1 MTVIDDSYNANPDS
15 VRAAI
20 DVLAG
25 APGRTVLVLGDM
37 GEVGDD
43 GPDFHSEIGRYA
55 RERGIG
61 SREFYPALH
70 TTPALR
76 SEASCPVAETVAHQG
91 LWLPSSLRV
100 EESDVDRVC
109 TVIAEFFRKSQL

>member
-1 MTVIDDSYNANPDS
+1 MFEHYRQRLSGVRGVRLPDTDLTA
-15 VRAAI
+15 VTPWFV
-20 DVLAG
+20 DVLVEGSARSALG
-25 APGRTVLVLGDM
+25 AFL
-37 GEVGDD
+37 
-43 GPDFHSEIGRYA
+43 